1 MWFIATLATTEKPGR
16 IEERIPRLS
25 SPPPLM
31 EMSKNPLKR
40 CKEGGMQPMLL
51 RLYTGGY
58 NYTTRLKQLDRPRQ
72 PWKGWLLFCA

>member
-1 MWFIATLATTEKPGR
+1 VVHCHFGYNRKAREDRGKDSC
-16 IEERIPRLS
+16 LS
-25 SPPPLM
+25 NPPPLM

-58 NYTTRLKQLDRPRQ
+58 NYTTRLKQLD
-72 PWKGWLLFCA
+72 